1 MRMCASH
8 SIESERSRS
17 LASTGSSR
25 DRPSHLTSPHLG
37 KSKRPNVTT
46 RDEHAPEAESLRAR
60 YPKRWLARKAGAGQV
75 EVRGG
80 LAVDDGKPIGETFVV
95 TVGLSLSQSSQ
106 NEAVSPLC
114 HWHGWPRPPDC
125 LRCVG

>member
-1 MRMCASH
+1 MERVKKARESAAIRIGSNRPRESQPH
-8 SIESERSRS
+8 SS
-17 LASTGSSR
+17 A
-25 DRPSHLTSPHLG
+25 PHLG
-37 KSKRPNVTT
+37 KRKRPNVTT
-46 RDEHAPEAESLRAR
+46 RDEHAPEAKSLRAR
-60 YPKRWLARKAGAGQV
+60 YPKHWPARKAGAGQV

-114 HWHGWPRPPDC
+114 HWHG
-125 LRCVG
+125 

>member
-1 MRMCASH
+1 M
-8 SIESERSRS
+8 
-17 LASTGSSR
+17 
-25 DRPSHLTSPHLG
+25 
-37 KSKRPNVTT
+37 
-46 RDEHAPEAESLRAR
+46 
-60 YPKRWLARKAGAGQV
+60 

>member
-1 MRMCASH
+1 MRICASH

-25 DRPSHLTSPHLG
+25 DRPSAISHREPHLG

-60 YPKRWLARKAGAGQV
+60 YPKHWPARKV

-114 HWHGWPRPPDC
+114 HWHG
-125 LRCVG
+125 

>member
-1 MRMCASH
+1 MKNRT
-8 SIESERSRS
+8 ERGAGIDSRCQIRKAHMYKYGVS
-17 LASTGSSR
+17 NR
-25 DRPSHLTSPHLG
+25 
-37 KSKRPNVTT
+37 
-46 RDEHAPEAESLRAR
+46 APKHW
-60 YPKRWLARKAGAGQV
+60 PARKV

-114 HWHGWPRPPDC
+114 HWHG
-125 LRCVG
+125 